1 MTEKSPKA
9 LSDVTR
15 LLQVAQL
22 RHGEVS
28 VLDLDPGRALADVDQ
43 PILVAV
49 DERPQQDT
57 ADDAEDRGVG
67 ADAERERDDH
77 GEGQTLDPGQR
88 TKREL
93 EVGDESKFMVV
104 DGWL

>member
-22 RHGEVS
+22 GHGEVS

-93 EVGDESKFMVV
+93 EVGEIEIH
-104 DGWL
+104 GR